1 MTVVS
6 PFVTVTKSTFRP
18 LAKTY
23 ADFTAVASLETP
35 EERRE
40 AAAQAVV
47 TASESLKA
55 VVWYAEKMKDAELET
70 LRTACEIGRDYCAA
84 LADSEKCPDDL
95 TDGLLENA
103 TAVFIQVRELA
114 HVGEDD
120 SRLHW
125 LDPMVNVDRIPP
137 AVRGLLW
144 PSHFTAADEEVTAK
158 ALHRIGRS
166 MLIAVR
172 DYRKTKD
179 AAALQGFTV
188 QALRQAGFYACAL
201 SLAFPNPSDGL
212 RYENRISVMREP
224 F

>member
-23 ADFTAVASLETP
+23 ADFVAAASLKTRED
-35 EERRE
+35 RQE

-55 VVWYAEKMKDAELET
+55 VAWYADKMKDSELET
-70 LRTACEIGRDYCAA
+70 LRTACEGGRDYCTA
-84 LADSEKCPDDL
+84 LANSEDCPDDMR
-95 TDGLLENA
+95 DGTLENA
-103 TAVFIQVRELA
+103 AAAFRRVRELIR
-114 HVGEDD
+114 VGADD
-120 SRLHW
+120 RSHW

-144 PSHFTAADEEVTAK
+144 PSHFTAADEEVTTK
-158 ALHRIGRS
+158 ALHRVGRL
-166 MLIAVR
+166 MLMAVR
-172 DYRKTKD
+172 DYRKTKS
-179 AAALQGFTV
+179 AAALHGFTV
-188 QALRQAGFYACAL
+188 RALRQVGFYTCAL
-201 SLAFPNPSDGL
+201 SLAFPKPSDIQQ
-212 RYENRISVMREP
+212 YENRINVMREP